1 MVVHLV
7 GVLKAGPFC
16 WPDREKKEVD
26 SEYWDQDQ
34 NLAVP
39 QLEFFIFGLI
49 STPFENFIANIGKEK
64 SV

>member
-34 NLAVP
+34 NLAKC
-39 QLEFFIFGLI
+39 L
-49 STPFENFIANIGKEK
+49 N
-64 SV
+64 

>member
-34 NLAVP
+34 NLA
-39 QLEFFIFGLI
+39 IFCVRI
-49 STPFENFIANIGKEK
+49 NFDA
-64 SV
+64 S

>member
-34 NLAVP
+34 NLESEISASIR
-39 QLEFFIFGLI
+39 IFCVRI
-49 STPFENFIANIGKEK
+49 NFNA
-64 SV
+64 S

>member
-16 WPDREKKEVD
+16 WPDWEKKKVD

-34 NLAVP
+34 NLA
-39 QLEFFIFGLI
+39 
-49 STPFENFIANIGKEK
+49 K
-64 SV
+64 